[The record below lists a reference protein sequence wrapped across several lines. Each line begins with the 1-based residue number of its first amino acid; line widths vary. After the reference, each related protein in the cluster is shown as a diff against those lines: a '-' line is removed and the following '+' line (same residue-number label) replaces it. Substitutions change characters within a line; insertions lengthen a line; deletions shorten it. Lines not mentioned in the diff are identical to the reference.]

1 MNECLYVFYDVF
13 FMMCFLCF
21 LFVSLCFIFV
31 SLCFILVFLC
41 FLIVSLRSHYHS
53 YSYSHSSHNII
64 CRSITN
70 GLKDSP
76 FWVYSSQAGVFP
88 TSHLLKIVSLRAL
101 LVLFPL
107 RLGLEVINPIYGNF
121 IRGALRSNLS
131 LGIVGGLPSK
141 SLYFVGYQD
150 WDLLFL
156 DPHIL
161 KPAAD
166 TDLFNNSDDDEELA
180 VDGLI
185 QDFHTDRVRSI
196 PLDQVDPSMLFG
208 FLCCSAEEVVQLR
221 DQLEKLNRHANI
233 LTIK

>member
-1 MNECLYVFYDVF
+1 MNEYLCVFYD
-13 FMMCFLCF
+13 LCF
-21 LFVSLCFIFV
+21 FLFSFRLCFIFV
-31 SLCFILVFLC
+31 SLCFILVFVLL
-41 FLIVSLRSHYHS
+41 FLYSRSHSYSRSRS

-166 TDLFNNSDDDEELA
+166 TDLFNNSDDFDELA